1 MVTKLKDMK
10 KYFHPL
16 GLLVALLVMS
26 VSFAFYELHQSNLKY
41 KYIIIT
47 NQVNFKTVKIDSS
60 SNNSIYF
67 TNERGEKVSVSG
79 SYVIKEINR
88 DK

>member
-1 MVTKLKDMK
+1 MK

-26 VSFAFYELHQSNLKY
+26 VTWAFYELHQTNLKY

-47 NQVNFKTVKIDSS
+47 NQSSFKTIKIDST
-60 SNNSIYF
+60 SN
-67 TNERGEKVSVSG
+67 GKVFFKDWNGDNTIVSG
-79 SYVIKEINR
+79 SYIIKEINR
-88 DK
+88 DERR